1 MNPWTQKGLAGVTLP
16 CWTPALIQT
25 APTQMII
32 STHITSH
39 EKEQSWVYFIM
50 SGCKNEVQGLMV
62 VSLLMLLF
70 DAFKVQM
77 NQQDS
82 VNSVQTGMC
91 IGDF

>member
-32 STHITSH
+32 STHITSILPSP
-39 EKEQSWVYFIM
+39 QYFIM

-62 VSLLMLLF
+62 VSLLMLLS

-77 NQQDS
+77 NQQGS

>member
-16 CWTPALIQT
+16 CWTPALIQI

-39 EKEQSWVYFIM
+39 KKEQSWVYFIM
-50 SGCKNEVQGLMV
+50 SGCKSEVQGLMV
-62 VSLLMLLF
+62 VSLLMLLS

-77 NQQDS
+77 TQQGG
-82 VNSVQTGMC
+82 VNSVQTGMS